1 MLFHRDRLDGRSPRR
16 TLLRVLAVSTIGLVP
31 LFLGM
36 ASASAA
42 GQHTAFAFVSPRI
55 AGAPIGSVA
64 MSGVG
69 NYDTPTGP
77 LQATG
82 LFRCTDAVAQGPL
95 AGCLSGQGVRWTST
109 TLNATQRFVCGT
121 DAAKTA
127 TTDGQTVAFN
137 ADFFRFGDFGA
148 PSFRA
153 NIIVSAHDIA
163 PDVPG
168 IQNTWIQGVGC
179 GSALQVFAN

>member
-1 MLFHRDRLDGRSPRR
+1 MIPRRDRIRGRSPRK
-16 TLLRVLAVSTIGLVP
+16 TLLRVLALSTIGLLP
-31 LFLGM
+31 LLLG
-36 ASASAA
+36 ATSASAA

-55 AGAPIGSVA
+55 AGAPTGSVA

-77 LQATG
+77 LQANG
-82 LFRCTDAVAQGPL
+82 VFRCTETVAQGPL
-95 AGCLSGQGVRWTST
+95 AGCLSGQGLRWSST

-127 TTDGQTVAFN
+127 TTDNKAVAFG
-137 ADFFRFGDFGA
+137 ADFFRIGDFGS

-153 NIIVSAHDIA
+153 NVIVSAHDIA

-179 GSALQVFAN
+179 GSALQFFVN